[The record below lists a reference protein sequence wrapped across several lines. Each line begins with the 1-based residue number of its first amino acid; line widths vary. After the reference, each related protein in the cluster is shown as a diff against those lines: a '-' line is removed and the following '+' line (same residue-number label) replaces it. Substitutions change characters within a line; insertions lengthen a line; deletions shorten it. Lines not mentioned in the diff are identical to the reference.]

1 MDELVALIADKL
13 GVGPDKASEA
23 VELVVSHL
31 KEKAPALSGQLDA
44 LLSGEGA
51 GGLSGVAGKLGGL
64 MGGQD

>member
-13 GVGPDKASEA
+13 GVEPDKASEA
-23 VELVVSHL
+23 VELVVRHL
-31 KEKAPALSGQLDA
+31 KEKVPALSGQLEA

-51 GGLSGVAGKLGGL
+51 SGLSDVAGKLGGL